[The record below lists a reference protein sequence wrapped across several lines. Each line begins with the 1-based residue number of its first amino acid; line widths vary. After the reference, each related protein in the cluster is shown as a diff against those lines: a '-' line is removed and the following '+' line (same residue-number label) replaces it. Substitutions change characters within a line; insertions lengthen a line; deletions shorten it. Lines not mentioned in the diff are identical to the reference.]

1 MISPSPTQQPPA
13 PQPEQKKV
21 SSTPSGKRL
30 GRTPAALFVKSMLRP
45 IFRGIY
51 YLLQLIRGHKLV
63 TLALILVLLASSS
76 VTTYVTTGSWPFVN
90 PDPLLPIAAA
100 DLNSANHIRNWL
112 YALRDG
118 NAGKMQ
124 AVQADMLQTTLQP
137 DPASLVGR
145 YGQPQTGNTWVSI
158 SVIAVHTASDR
169 TTLDSFVEVD
179 LAAPA
184 ATRGTISS
192 IVIFHFT
199 TVPATQG
206 RIFVI
211 DVLAPR
217 QYLPG
222 Q

>member
-1 MISPSPTQQPPA
+1 MISPSPTRQPPA

-21 SSTPSGKRL
+21 SSTPSGRRL

-51 YLLQLIRGHKLV
+51 YLLQLIKGHKLA

-76 VTTYVTTGSWPFVN
+76 VTTYVTTGSWPFVSV
-90 PDPLLPIAAA
+90 DPLLPIAAT

-112 YALRDG
+112 YALHDG
-118 NAGKMQ
+118 NASKMQ

-137 DPASLVGR
+137 DPASLVGQ
-145 YGQPQTGNTWVSI
+145 YGPQTGITWVSI
-158 SVIAVHTASDR
+158 SVIAVHTAVDR

-184 ATRGTISS
+184 ATKDTISS

-199 TVPATQG
+199 TVPAAKG